1 MWCWSLLRKGILI
14 MRKHSHLSFD
24 ERQTIK
30 NRLDKKESFK
40 SIARELGRDCTTISK
55 EVKNHITFKKTG
67 SWGHNFNDCINRF
80 NCPITNLCSDP
91 TCNNKNC
98 YVCGRC
104 YKYQTCYRLSKAPY
118 VCNGCP
124 ERTRCSLEKSLYEP
138 FSAQKEY

>member
-55 EVKNHITFKKTG
+55 EIKNHISFKKTG

-80 NCPITNLCSDP
+80 NCPITNLCSDI
-91 TCNNKNC
+91 TCKNDNC
-98 YVCGRC
+98 YNDES
-104 YKYQTCYRLSKAPY
+104 YQFIFKTNSWR
-118 VCNGCP
+118 
-124 ERTRCSLEKSLYEP
+124 
-138 FSAQKEY
+138 